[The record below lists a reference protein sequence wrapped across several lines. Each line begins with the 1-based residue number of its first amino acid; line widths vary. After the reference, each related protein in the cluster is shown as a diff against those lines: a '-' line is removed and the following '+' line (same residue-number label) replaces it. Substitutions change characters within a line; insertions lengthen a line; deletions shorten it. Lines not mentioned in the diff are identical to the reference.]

1 MFGEKEAGAFLGR
14 RHRKVVGMEN
24 AGDNHSPRRFSTS
37 AAPANPI
44 PIHPVLLF
52 LGSIFLLDIFQNV
65 TGLAPQNLTN
75 GIQRAKADGFYLA
88 RF

>member
-14 RHRKVVGMEN
+14 RHRNAVGMEN
-24 AGDNHSPRRFSTS
+24 AGDNHSPRRFSMS

-52 LGSIFLLDIFQNV
+52 
-65 TGLAPQNLTN
+65 
-75 GIQRAKADGFYLA
+75 
-88 RF
+88 